1 MTFENRLLAFVKLGV
16 FLNEQLRSGN
26 AEFTTILVRASQEN
40 PWFTDENI
48 RFALNGI
55 VEDLDEKNLNNW
67 TIHYP
72 FLQHVET
79 HCRASLQKTVAV
91 VMAGNL
97 PLVGFRDFLAVLVSG
112 HRILCKLSSKD
123 TILLR
128 YLAEKLIDIE
138 PKFSERIC
146 FEDHVIKGF
155 DAVIATGG
163 HHAVEHFYEY
173 FQKYPHIIRGHRNSC
188 AILDGTENMD
198 ELRGLF
204 EDMFRYFGLGCR
216 NVTKLFV
223 PKNYDF
229 QSLIE
234 AVQSKKELFQSLEYH
249 HLYQS
254 NYQYQQVVS
263 ALNARKTINAG
274 VFTLIENS
282 ALTPPISV
290 VHYEYYSDLADVRH
304 VLESQKNQLQ
314 CIVWIFQLRSMSES
328 NDRWQS
334 GVEATT
340 IPFGQAQKPSL
351 FDYADGIDTM
361 AFLATKI

>member
-1 MTFENRLLAFVKLGV
+1 FVELGV
-16 FLNEQLRSGN
+16 FLNEQLRSEN
-26 AEFTTILVRASQEN
+26 AEFADVLIRASQEN
-40 PWFTDENI
+40 PWFPDENI
-48 RFALNGI
+48 RFALKAV
-55 VEDLDEKNLNNW
+55 VEDLNEKNLDNW
-67 TIHYP
+67 TTHYP

-79 HCRASLQKTVAV
+79 HGRASLQKTIAV

-112 HRILCKLSSKD
+112 HKILCKLSSKD
-123 TILLR
+123 TVLLR
-128 YLAEKLIDIE
+128 YLVEKLIDIE
-138 PKFSERIC
+138 PKFSEWIC
-146 FEDHVIKGF
+146 FENHVIKGF

-163 HHAVEHFYEY
+163 HHAIRHFYEY

-188 AILDGTENMD
+188 AILDGTENTD

-229 QSLIE
+229 QPLIE
-234 AVQSKKELFQSLEYH
+234 AVQSQRELVQSLEQH
-249 HLYQS
+249 HLYQN
-254 NYQYQQVVS
+254 NYQYQMVVS
-263 ALNARKTINAG
+263 ALNALKIINAG

-290 VHYEYYSDLADVRH
+290 VHYEYYSDLTDVRH
-304 VLESQKNQLQ
+304 ILETQKNQLQ
-314 CIVWIFQLRSMSES
+314 CIVSHT
-328 NDRWQS
+328 D
-334 GVEATT
+334 

-351 FDYADGIDTM
+351 FDYADGVDTM
-361 AFLATKI
+361 AFLNDIAKT